1 MAPNFLLLTEQAI
14 DSAKNLTSG
23 QNEQLFKLNK
33 RQCKYVAQ
41 KLSESREV
49 LRVLKYAV
57 GESVV
62 CNCEAALKELYRV
75 ATDALSLIKDCRR
88 ESWLKAAITQRGSE
102 DFAEVCYD
110 LQWCISILCSISFQG
125 TTTATY
131 SQIDILQPEGCDG
144 KLGAFDLF
152 RLETAAKQ
160 DQEDLRWNLEL
171 HVCDASCVSSPAE
184 PCLAAH
190 VLRRLDNRPT
200 ALGADPMTRNS
211 PSSLWQVDP
220 QDLAEGKRLGG
231 GAFGD
236 VYQTEWLGES
246 YAKKVFHEA
255 SGDSFKVEAGILAVL
270 CHPHVVRTVCWS
282 RLQKKRDYS
291 LVMDLMKEDL
301 YGFLHPDDDSDD
313 DSNDVAAVPL
323 STPAAV
329 DLMLQTARGLRYL
342 HSKSTV
348 HRDVKSK
355 NILVKPLI
363 DVPEL
368 EYIEGYLTVKLT
380 DFGTS
385 TIKKSITRRSHQTFN
400 VGTRSWMAPEV
411 FLIQE
416 EWMYTGAA
424 QSSPIAHPHKADVWS
439 FAMVC
444 FEILTREVPF
454 KDELQTRLFHRITVD
469 GLRPVLPNECPRRL
483 VSLIQ
488 RCWEYDPRERPDFT
502 EICNELRYI
511 KGLLLTG
518 DKIQIQ
524 KVDVRSFVTEPTEVK
539 LPEVSIPPME
549 HYLLIYRPLTRKIS
563 KV

>member
-14 DSAKNLTSG
+14 DSAKSLTSG
-23 QNEQLFKLNK
+23 ENEQLFKLNK

-49 LRVLKYAV
+49 LHVLKSAV

-62 CNCEAALKELYRV
+62 CNCEAALKELHRV
-75 ATDALSLIKDCRR
+75 ATDALSLIKDYCR
-88 ESWLKAAITQRGSE
+88 EPWLKAAITQRTSE

-110 LQWCISILCSISFQG
+110 LQWCTSILCSISFQG
-125 TTTATY
+125 TPRATY
-131 SQIDILQPEGCDG
+131 SQIDISQPEGCDG
-144 KLGAFDLF
+144 RLGAFDLF
-152 RLETAAKQ
+152 RLEIAAKQ
-160 DQEDLRWNLEL
+160 DQEDLRSNLEP
-171 HVCDASCVSSPAE
+171 HVCDASCVRSPAE

-190 VLRRLDNRPT
+190 LLRRLDNRPS

-220 QDLAEGKRLGG
+220 QDLPEVKHLGKGG
-231 GAFGD
+231 FGD
-236 VYQTEWLGES
+236 FYQTEWLGES
-246 YAKKVFHEA
+246 YAKKVFHDA
-255 SGDSFKVEAGILAVL
+255 SGHSYKAEAEILAVL

-282 RLQKKRDYS
+282 RSQKKRDYS
-291 LVMDLMKEDL
+291 LVMDLMEEDL
-301 YGFLHPDDDSDD
+301 FDFLYSDDDSDD

-323 STPAAV
+323 STDAAV

-342 HSKSTV
+342 HSKSIV

-368 EYIEGYLTVKLT
+368 EYKEGYLTVKLT

-385 TIKKSITRRSHQTFN
+385 RIKESVTRRSNQTRN
-400 VGTRSWMAPEV
+400 VGTTRWMAPEV
-411 FLIQE
+411 FRIPD
-416 EWMYTGAA
+416 EWIYTGAG

-439 FAMVC
+439 FGMVC
-444 FEILTREVPF
+444 FEILTRKVPF
-454 KDELQTRLFHRITVD
+454 KVELLNQLFHRITVD
-469 GLRPVLPNECPRRL
+469 GLRPIFPDECPRRL

-488 RCWEYDPRERPDFT
+488 RCWEYDPCERPDFT

-518 DKIQIQ
+518 
-524 KVDVRSFVTEPTEVK
+524 S
-539 LPEVSIPPME
+539 
-549 HYLLIYRPLTRKIS
+549 
-563 KV
+563 

>member
-14 DSAKNLTSG
+14 DSANSLTSG
-23 QNEQLFKLNK
+23 ENEQLFKLNK

-41 KLSESREV
+41 KLSESREI
-49 LRVLKYAV
+49 LQVLKSAV

-62 CNCEAALKELYRV
+62 CNFEVALKELYRV

-88 ESWLKAAITQRGSE
+88 EPWLKAAIAQRSSE

-110 LQWCISILCSISFQG
+110 LQWCTSILCSIYFQG
-125 TTTATY
+125 TTRATY
-131 SQIDILQPEGCDG
+131 SQIDISQPEGFDG
-144 KLGAFDLF
+144 RLGAFDLF

-160 DQEDLRWNLEL
+160 DQEDLRSNLEP
-171 HVCDASCVSSPAE
+171 HVCDASCVRSPAK

-220 QDLAEGKRLGG
+220 QDLRKGERLGG
-231 GAFGD
+231 GSFGD
-236 VYQTEWLGES
+236 VYQSEWLGES
-246 YAKKVFHEA
+246 YAEKVFREA
-255 SGDSFKVEAGILAVL
+255 SGDSFKVEAEILAGL

-282 RLQKKRDYS
+282 RSQKKRDYS
-291 LVMDLMKEDL
+291 LVMDLMEEDL
-301 YGFLHPDDDSDD
+301 FDFLHSDDDSDD

-342 HSKSTV
+342 HSKNTV
-348 HRDVKSK
+348 HRDVKSR

-368 EYIEGYLTVKLT
+368 EYKEGYLTVKLA

-385 TIKKSITRRSHQTFN
+385 SIKKSITRRSHQTVN
-400 VGTRSWMAPEV
+400 QGTRSWMAPEV
-411 FLIQE
+411 FAIEE
-416 EWMYTGAA
+416 EWKYTGAA

-444 FEILTREVPF
+444 FEILTRKVPF
-454 KDELQTRLFHRITVD
+454 EDELQTRLFQRITID
-469 GLRPVLPNECPRRL
+469 GLRPVLPDECPRRL

-488 RCWEYDPRERPDFT
+488 RCWEYDPCERPDFT

-518 DKIQIQ
+518 
-524 KVDVRSFVTEPTEVK
+524 S
-539 LPEVSIPPME
+539 
-549 HYLLIYRPLTRKIS
+549 
-563 KV
+563 